1 MKKKVGWVIVIL
13 LLSINAFSQTGK
25 MHVKIEKE
33 NVRAEPKGKKLGEL
47 LGGAKVSVL
56 EKQSNWTKIQFT
68 GWIWSESLTSDSTE
82 VHGFT
87 VRASH
92 ILVNTE
98 KEANDLLARL
108 KRGENFEELARL
120 YSIDKASGSRGGDLG
135 EFGRG
140 DFRPEFENSVFRLKI
155 GELSGIVKTELGYHI
170 IKRIK

>member
-1 MKKKVGWVIVIL
+1 MKKKVWWIIVTL
-13 LLSINAFSQTGK
+13 LFCINAFGQTGQTY
-25 MHVKIEKE
+25 VKIEKE
-33 NVRAEPKGKKLGEL
+33 NVRAEPKGKKIGEL
-47 LGGAKVSVL
+47 TGGTKVNVL

-92 ILVNTE
+92 ILVKTE
-98 KEANDLLARL
+98 SEASDLLARL
-108 KRGENFEELARL
+108 NRGEKFEELASQ
-120 YSIDKASGSRGGDLG
+120 YSIDRASGARGGDLG

-140 DFRPEFENSVFRLKI
+140 DLRPEFENSVFHLKI

-170 IKRIK
+170 IKRTK